1 MGNTLDMIG
10 IGITLEA
17 SRDNLSKFATEDLKR
32 KVAEVQALANNI
44 HIQTHQKND

>member
-1 MGNTLDMIG
+1 MGDTLDMIG

-17 SRDNLSKFATEDLKR
+17 SRNNLNKFATEDLKR

-44 HIQTHQKND
+44 NTQTKQKND